1 MHLQDFGFPR
11 VRVPATKTNDFA
23 QFGKRF
29 KWKKINYKTLL
40 PKHAHVVAYLVAKT
54 NNYQNQQFMMHAA
67 AHARE
72 FDVRYTQTEFT
83 KQIRADSSSKS
94 RLSKDDRNASTE
106 VQRVIVCHVKVKVES
121 KKDKKPCK
129 QFRKQ
134 GHQKSFLVTK
144 VRKGAKNNNFSDSHS
159 DNSVSED
166 GEIMESSESEQCES
180 NSDDHMVQAKSD
192 LAIEYK
198 PDGLVK
204 AGLLHVMQPPPS

>member
-1 MHLQDFGFPR
+1 LYFIRDLHLQDFGFPR
-11 VRVPATKTNDFA
+11 VRVPATKTNDYT

-83 KQIRADSSSKS
+83 KQIRADSASKS
-94 RLSKDDRNASTE
+94 RLSKDDRNASAE

-129 QFRKQ
+129 
-134 GHQKSFLVTK
+134 
-144 VRKGAKNNNFSDSHS
+144 
-159 DNSVSED
+159 
-166 GEIMESSESEQCES
+166 
-180 NSDDHMVQAKSD
+180 
-192 LAIEYK
+192 
-198 PDGLVK
+198 
-204 AGLLHVMQPPPS
+204 